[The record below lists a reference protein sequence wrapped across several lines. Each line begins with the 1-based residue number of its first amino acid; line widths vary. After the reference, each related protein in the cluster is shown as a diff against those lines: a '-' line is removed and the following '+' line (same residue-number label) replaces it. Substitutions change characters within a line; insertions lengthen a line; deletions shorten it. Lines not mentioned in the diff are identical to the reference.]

1 MVDPFSAAGLVVAA
15 LFVRFFVAFRMV
27 SLSDG
32 ASLPI
37 SAVGGLSAAIAVF
50 SVSPVVSANLT
61 VAMIPIVFIKELLV
75 GMLLGM
81 SVRLI
86 FSVLQIAGG
95 LTNLCA
101 WKTEA
106 PENGAYFGRLYFV
119 VGAGLFLLMDGH
131 HALTLAAM
139 RAIDVIPPLGNIGVS
154 DTVRRFLPLVTDI
167 FVASFQFGVL
177 VAMPVFVTVLLL
189 EILAAFWIGLR
200 IGRQTSIFSFARGY
214 GAQAAAVLLLWK
226 STTILVDFLGN
237 QTASLW

>member
-1 MVDPFSAAGLVVAA
+1 MVDPFGAAALVVTA
-15 LFVRFFVAFRMV
+15 LFVRFFVALRMV

-50 SVSPVVSANLT
+50 SVSPVVSAKLT

-101 WKTEA
+101 WKTDA
-106 PENGAYFGRLYFV
+106 SDNDAYFGKLYFI

-131 HALTLAAM
+131 HALAMAAM
-139 RAIDVIPPLGNIGVS
+139 RAIDVIPPLGNTGIS
-154 DTVRRFLPLVTDI
+154 ETARRFFPLVTNI
-167 FVASFQFGVL
+167 FTASFQFGVL
-177 VAMPVFVTVLLL
+177 VAMPVFVTVLVL
-189 EILAAFWIGLR
+189 ELLAAFWRGLR
-200 IGRQTSIFSFARGY
+200 SGQQISVFSFLRGY
-214 GAQAAAVLLLWK
+214 GAQVAAVLFLWK

-237 QTASLW
+237 QTAALW